1 MRDPLSRI
9 ACTVT
14 GSLGRAPIQAREAG
28 CRIVELRLDKT
39 GLDRAR
45 EAVEALAGEGVRVI
59 VTLRE
64 SWEGGSYRGDWRD
77 KLEAYKTLLDAG
89 AWLVDVEYS
98 HPEFTRFTSEL
109 GDRVLAS
116 AHYFRFTPASDILY
130 STVGDMLRSGAGIA
144 KIAAAVSAPEEN
156 WRLIT
161 LNSWKPGRIV
171 SIGMGRKGLIS
182 RLLAPLAGAPFTYA
196 HLDGAAAPGQPGV
209 GEVLEYW
216 RMLGVVD

>member
-9 ACTVT
+9 ACTVADR
-14 GSLGRAPIQAREAG
+14 LDDVVERARSAG

-39 GLDRAR
+39 GLDGAR
-45 EAVEALAGEGVRVI
+45 EAVEALAGDGVRVI

-64 SWEGGSYRGDWRD
+64 AREGGSYTGGWES
-77 KLEAYKTLLDAG
+77 KLGVYRSLLEAG

-116 AHYFRFTPASDILY
+116 AHYYRFTPASDILY

-144 KIAAAVSAPEEN
+144 KIAAAVEAPEDN

-161 LNSWKPGRIV
+161 LNSWRPGRIV
-171 SIGMGRKGLIS
+171 SIGMGRRGLVS

-196 HLDGAAAPGQPGV
+196 HLGEAAAPGQPSV
-209 GEVLEYW
+209 QEVLEYW
-216 RMLGVVD
+216 RMLGVIG